1 MADFDLLVIGAGSG
15 GVRAARIAASHGK
28 RVGIVERQFLG
39 GTCVNVGCI
48 PKKLFYYAAHYA
60 EDFHDAVG
68 FGWTVSPPVFSWS
81 TLVNNKNTEI
91 ARLNQVYKS
100 LLDKSGA
107 TLLEGEGRI
116 TSAHSVQVNGV
127 DYSADRILIAV
138 GGKPW
143 LPPIPGIESAIS
155 SNEFFSLDALPSS
168 AVVVGGGY
176 IAVELAGILNTL
188 GVNTTIVHRGD
199 GLLRNFDKDIRTFL
213 TAEMV
218 KKGITLQLNKN
229 VSRMER
235 NGQGVQVTLDSGESV
250 TAEQVLYA
258 TGRKPALVGLGL
270 ENTAVQLKPSGHITV
285 NGNFQTNEPSI
296 YAIGDVVGFK
306 ELTPVATAEAMY
318 LVDHW
323 FGSGTKLP
331 LDYSLI
337 PSAVFSQPAIGTV
350 GLTEK
355 QAQEK
360 CGSDDLQIFSSEFRA
375 LRHTL
380 TGNTERTLMKLVVQK
395 STDRVLGIHMAGADA
410 GEIIQGFAVAMQMG
424 VTKAQLDA
432 TIGIHPTAAEE
443 FVTMRSP
450 TG

>member
-1 MADFDLLVIGAGSG
+1 MADFDVLVIGAGSG
-15 GVRAARIAASHGK
+15 GVRAARMAASYGK

-60 EDFHDAVG
+60 EDFHDAAG
-68 FGWTVSPPVFSWS
+68 FGWTVSPPVFNWQ

-100 LLDKSGA
+100 LLCNSGA
-107 TLLEGEGRI
+107 VLLEGAGHI
-116 TSAHSVQVNGV
+116 TSAHTVQVNGV
-127 DYSADRILIAV
+127 NYSAERILIAV

-143 LPPIPGIESAIS
+143 LPAIPGIELAIS
-155 SNEFFSLDALPSS
+155 SNEFFSLAVLPSS

-188 GVNTTIVHRGD
+188 GVTTTIVHRGD
-199 GLLRNFDKDIRTFL
+199 GLLRNFDEDIRTFL
-213 TAEMV
+213 TTEMV

-235 NGQGVQVTLDSGESV
+235 IEQGIQVTLDSGESI
-250 TAEQVLYA
+250 TADQVLYA
-258 TGRKPALVGLGL
+258 TGRKPALDGLGL
-270 ENTAVQLKPSGHITV
+270 ENTVVQLKPSGHIAV
-285 NGNFQTNEPSI
+285 NSNFQTNEPSI

-323 FGSGTKLP
+323 YGSGTKLP
-331 LDYSLI
+331 LEYSLI

-350 GLTEK
+350 GLTQKE
-355 QAQEK
+355 AQEK
-360 CGSDDLQIFSSEFRA
+360 CGSDDLHIFSSEFRA

-380 TGNTERTLMKLVVQK
+380 SGNTERTLMKLVVQK

-424 VTKAQLDA
+424 VTKVQLDA

-450 TG
+450 TA